1 MTVHG
6 LRLTVHDI
14 VMKSICFI
22 SLGCPKNQV
31 DSEVMLGSLIDEGYV
46 LTDDPTHAEIIIVN
60 TCAFIED
67 ARTEA
72 VDTVLEMAEHKKSGT
87 CDMLVVAG
95 CLPER
100 YRDELAESM
109 PEVDIFIGVNE
120 IAKLP
125 ELIHKHAGDQHVAV
139 GGSHYL
145 YNEFTPRVL
154 TGRNHAAYIKIAE
167 GCFHACSFCIIPR
180 IRGKFRSRE
189 IQSVVAEAKTLIEGG
204 VKELN
209 LIAQDTTAYGHDLEN
224 GTTIAML
231 MDRVADLPGEKWVRL
246 LYSYPHNFPDDL
258 IRIMKDRS
266 DIVKYL
272 DIPIQH
278 VSRRVLESMRR
289 EGDASELR
297 KLIDK
302 LRLQLPG
309 VAIRTSLIVGY
320 PGETEREFEEL
331 LDFVCEMKFDHLGAF
346 LYSLEEGTAAADL
359 KSQVPRAIAESR
371 RDEIMRVQQEISRD
385 INQRKIGKVEYV
397 LVEGPSEETEHLLVA
412 RHAGQAPDVDG
423 VVYINEGS
431 AEAGKFALVEITDS
445 HDYDL
450 IGRVL

>member
-1 MTVHG
+1 
-6 LRLTVHDI
+6 
-14 VMKSICFI
+14 
-22 SLGCPKNQV
+22 
-31 DSEVMLGSLIDEGYV
+31 MLGGLVEEGYV
-46 LTDDPTHAEIIIVN
+46 LTDDPARAEIIIVN

-67 ARTEA
+67 AKTEA
-72 VDTVLEMAEHKKSGT
+72 VDTILEVAEHKKSGT
-87 CDMLVVAG
+87 CTMLVVAG

-125 ELIHKHAGDQHVAV
+125 QLIREHKGEQHLAV
-139 GGSHYL
+139 GGPHYL
-145 YNEFTPRVL
+145 YDDLAPRIL

-180 IRGKFRSRE
+180 IRGSFRSRPMKS
-189 IQSVVAEAKTLIEGG
+189 IVAEAKMLIEGG

-209 LIAQDTTAYGHDLEN
+209 IIAQDTTAYGHDLEN
-224 GTTIAML
+224 GTNIAML
-231 MDRVADLPGEKWVRL
+231 LDRVADLPGEKWVRL
-246 LYSYPHNFPDDL
+246 LYAYPHNFPEDL

-278 VSRRVLESMRR
+278 VSKRVLKSMRR
-289 EGDASELR
+289 EGDAGELR
-297 KLIDK
+297 RLIDR
-302 LRLQLPG
+302 LRLQLSG
-309 VAIRTSLIVGY
+309 LALRTSLIVGY

-331 LDFVCEMKFDHLGAF
+331 LDFVCEMKFEHLGAF
-346 LYSLEEGTAAADL
+346 LYSPEEGTAAVNL
-359 KSQVPRAIAESR
+359 KPQIPRPVAENR

-385 INQRKIGKVEYV
+385 KNQRKVGKVEYV

-423 VVYINEGS
+423 VVYINDGS
-431 AEAGKFALVEITDS
+431 AAPGTFASVEITDS